1 MTDLNINDY
10 GNYITKNVQEYF
22 KKDQKAITKLI
33 NQAYRKGK
41 DDNSDEFAQNIIT
54 KLFIDI
60 IKAWM
65 KTEQEIE
72 NNTWVP
78 QYENGFTQATIQQLQ
93 SMANA
98 AKSYH
103 LINDVELNTAAK
115 YFENHYG
122 DTEPTKLLFKIKDI
136 LSV

>member
-10 GNYITKNVQEYF
+10 GNCIAKNVQEYF

-33 NQAYRKGK
+33 NQAYHKGK
-41 DDNSDEFAQNIIT
+41 NDNSDEFAQNIIT

-60 IKAWM
+60 IKAWI
-65 KTEQEIE
+65 KTEQEVE

-78 QYENGFTQATIQQLQ
+78 QYKIGFTQATIQQLQ

-98 AKSYH
+98 ANSYH
-103 LINDVELNTAAK
+103 LINDVELNTATK
-115 YFENHYG
+115 YFENHYD

-136 LSV
+136 LAV